1 MMTTFYFVRHGEPDY
16 QSVGDWS
23 GIPFGQAFAGL
34 TQAGEKQ
41 ILSRALD
48 IPIAVE
54 RDLHE
59 WDSDRTH
66 TVRDEQEL
74 LRLCQEHDACDGIH
88 PAGSEKLWES
98 RQQVRD
104 RAWKVLERYSGY
116 ERVAV
121 TGHAMMMQDVTGE
134 YRSIAYGEII
144 TLTPK

>member
-1 MMTTFYFVRHGEPDY
+1 MMTTIYFVRHGEPDY
-16 QSVGDWS
+16 QSVRDWS
-23 GIPFGQAFAGL
+23 DIPFGQAFAGL

>member
-1 MMTTFYFVRHGEPDY
+1 MTTTFYFVRHEEPDY

-23 GIPFGQAFAGL
+23 DIPFGQAFAGL